1 MKCPK
6 QRRRHEVVV
15 TTTIFNCALLLWS
28 RFLRFLLGGVSETDI
43 IPLKAGAGVKKV
55 FSHRVYMKG
64 HSVFDVEDQCMM
76 R

>member
-1 MKCPK
+1 M
-6 QRRRHEVVV
+6 
-15 TTTIFNCALLLWS
+15 
-28 RFLRFLLGGVSETDI
+28 RFLLGGVSETDI

-76 R
+76 S